1 MQNTAPISIIKHFED
16 IHDPRVDRSKKYK
29 LTDIL
34 FLSLT
39 AILCGADT
47 FVEIE
52 NFGNASLPFFSGYIN
67 TENGIPSHDT
77 IGRVFSSIKPQEFQN
92 SFLYWISDVV
102 KNTKGKVVAIDGKS
116 IRGVKNPIHMVNVW
130 VAENSV
136 LFGQAK
142 VSSKQNEIVAI
153 NKLLEILDLEGAIVT
168 IDAMGCQKNIVEK
181 ICAQKADYVI
191 ALKANQKNLLEDT
204 KAFFDS
210 ENLTNGA
217 VFDTSETVEKS
228 RNRFEKRVCTTTQA
242 DEILKYV
249 NKKDQWKNLNT
260 LIKLASTR
268 KIKGKTSYQERY
280 FISSLNESSEVIAS
294 IVRKH
299 WSVEN
304 NLHWVLDI
312 SFREDETL
320 ARVKHAAENLSLVK
334 KIVLSLIKQDK
345 SKGSMKSKRNRAG
358 WNIEFREMLL
368 GLISG

>member
-1 MQNTAPISIIKHFED
+1 MHDTAHVSIIKHFED
-16 IHDPRVDRSKKYK
+16 IHDTRVDRSKKYK

-52 NFGNASLPFFSGYIN
+52 NFGNASLPFFSKYID
-67 TENGIPSHDT
+67 TESGIPSHDT
-77 IGRVFSSIKPQEFQN
+77 IGRVFSSINPQEFQN
-92 SFLYWISDVV
+92 SFLQWILDIV
-102 KNTKGKVVAIDGKS
+102 KSTKGKVVAIDGKA

-142 VSSKQNEIVAI
+142 VDSKQNEIVAI
-153 NKLLEILDLEGAIVT
+153 NKLLKILDLEGTIVT
-168 IDAMGCQKNIVEK
+168 IDAMGCQKDIVEK
-181 ICAQKADYVI
+181 ICAQNADYVI
-191 ALKANQKNLLEDT
+191 ALKANQKNLLENT
-204 KAFFDS
+204 KIFFDS
-210 ENLTNGA
+210 EDLTNEA
-217 VFDTSETVEKS
+217 VFDISETVEKS
-228 RNRFEKRVCTTTQA
+228 RDRFERRVCITTQA
-242 DEILKYV
+242 DEILEYV
-249 NKKDQWKNLNT
+249 NRKSQWRNLTT
-260 LIKLASTR
+260 LIKLGSTR

-280 FISSLNESSEVIAS
+280 FISSLNENAEIIAS

-320 ARVKHAAENLSLVK
+320 ARVKHAAENLSLLK

-345 SKGSMKSKRNRAG
+345 AKGSMKSKRNRAG
-358 WNIEFREMLL
+358 WNIEFRERLL